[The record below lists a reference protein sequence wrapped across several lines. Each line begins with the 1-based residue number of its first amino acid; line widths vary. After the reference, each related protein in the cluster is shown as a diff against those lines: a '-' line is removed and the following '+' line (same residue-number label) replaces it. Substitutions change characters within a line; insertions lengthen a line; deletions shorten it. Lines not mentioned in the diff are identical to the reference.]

1 MGAEKG
7 GFSLQSRQGSLIIA
21 NKTSLTSFLQPTE
34 RLSLTITY
42 GLYLWRVRLQILV
55 QAEPKSIVCVCVCV
69 GIYFDVYASKYVP
82 GGEQE
87 VGLATRTLRITD
99 TPSYL
104 ENTRKKIEIYMEYKY
119 THTPYIYN
127 PHIYI
132 PYTHTHT
139 NKEKICMCVCV
150 YMYACIHFF

>member
-21 NKTSLTSFLQPTE
+21 NKTSLTSFLQPAE

-55 QAEPKSIVCVCVCV
+55 QAEPKSIVCVCV

-104 ENTRKKIEIYMEYKY
+104 ENTRKKLEIY
-119 THTPYIYN
+119 
-127 PHIYI
+127 IYI
-132 PYTHTHT
+132 PYG
-139 NKEKICMCVCV
+139 I
-150 YMYACIHFF
+150 